1 MPFFSIVTPVYR
13 PEPEALRDTIQA
25 VLDQSLTDWELVL
38 VDDHSDDD
46 SVREVLHW
54 AAAADERIRVCEREA
69 NGGIVAASNDGI
81 EAARGE
87 FVVLLDH
94 DDLIEQVTLE
104 RVHDAI
110 EQHPDVDYLYTDED
124 KIDEDGNRY
133 GAFRKPPWSPE
144 RLRGQMYTSHLSV
157 LRTSLVREVGGFR
170 AGFDGSQDHDL
181 VLRVTERARRVVH
194 VPEVLY
200 HWRASAGSTAA
211 DLHAKPYADDARRRA
226 VQEHLDRLGI
236 AATTEI
242 DPQTTTV
249 RITRS
254 LDPERLVS
262 VVIPTRGTGKL
273 IWGEHRVLVVEA
285 VRSLV
290 ERGGHPALEVVVVH
304 DTDTP
309 AIVLEQLREVAGDR
323 LRLVAYDREFN
334 FSEKCNLG
342 VLAASSDLILLLND
356 DTEIVS
362 DSFVADM
369 IGPLLEPGVGITGA
383 HLMFADTSYQHVG
396 LVFHGRWP
404 HHLYRA
410 VPQSFTGPF
419 ASLRVNREVS
429 GVTGACVGV
438 TRETYDAVGGMT
450 EQLPLNFNDVD
461 FCLKIQH
468 LGLRIV
474 WISTAKAYHFE
485 SQTREPTVTAAEQD
499 FLAARWAMPAQDAY
513 VPEYTGGGFANL
525 GL

>member
-13 PEPEALRDTIQA
+13 PDPEALRATITC
-25 VLDQSLTDWELVL
+25 VLGQSLTDWELVL
-38 VDDHSDDD
+38 VDDRSDDAGVGD
-46 SVREVLHW
+46 VLGW
-54 AAAADERIRVCEREA
+54 AATTDDRVHVVERAV

-81 EAARGE
+81 EAATGT
-87 FVVLLDH
+87 FIVLLDH
-94 DDLIEQVTLE
+94 DDLLAEGALE

-110 EQHPDVDYLYTDED
+110 EQNPDADYLYTDED
-124 KIDEDGNRY
+124 KVDEDGNHY
-133 GAFRKPPWSPE
+133 GVFRKPPWSPE

-170 AGFDGSQDHDL
+170 SGFDGSQDHDL

-226 VQEHLDRLGI
+226 VQEHLERLGI

-242 DPQTTTV
+242 DPETTTV
-249 RITRS
+249 RIRRS
-254 LDPERLVS
+254 LDAEQLVS

-273 IWGEHRVLVVEA
+273 IWGEQRVLVVEA
-285 VRSLV
+285 VRSLI
-290 ERGGHPALEVVVVH
+290 ERGGHDNLEIVVVH

-309 AIVLEQLREVAGDR
+309 PVVLDRLRTLAGDR
-323 LRLVAYDREFN
+323 LVLLAYDRPFN

-342 VLAASSDLILLLND
+342 VLAATSDLLLLLND

-362 DSFVADM
+362 DNFVPDLVA
-369 IGPLLEPGVGITGA
+369 PLLEDGVGMTGA

-396 LVFHGRWP
+396 LVFQGRWP

-410 VPQSFTGPF
+410 VPRQSTGPF
-419 ASLRVNREVS
+419 AILRLNREVS
-429 GVTGACVGV
+429 GVTGACIGISRDV
-438 TRETYDAVGGMT
+438 YNDVGGMT

-461 FCLKIQH
+461 FCLKVARCEK
-468 LGLRIV
+468 RIL
-474 WISTAKAYHFE
+474 WISTARAYHFE
-485 SQTREPTVTAAEQD
+485 SQTREPTVAAWEQE
-499 FLAARWAMPAQDAY
+499 FLRSRWEIPTTDPY
-513 VPEYTGGGFANL
+513 LPDYL
-525 GL
+525 GRVDGHDS

>member
-1 MPFFSIVTPVYR
+1 MPFFSILTPVYR
-13 PEPEALRDTIQA
+13 PDPEALRDTIEA
-25 VLDQSLTDWELVL
+25 VRAQSLADWELVL
-38 VDDHSDDD
+38 IDDHSEDEGV
-46 SVREVLHW
+46 SAVLRR
-54 AAAADERIRVCEREA
+54 AAEDDERIRVLERET

-81 EAARGE
+81 EAAGGE

-94 DDLIEQVTLE
+94 DDLLDPVALE

-110 EQHPDVDYLYTDED
+110 EQQPDVDYLYTDED
-124 KIDEDGNRY
+124 KIDEEGNHY

-194 VPEVLY
+194 VPEILY

-226 VQEHLDRLGI
+226 VQEHLDRVGV

-242 DPQTTTV
+242 DPETTTV
-249 RITRS
+249 RLTRS

-290 ERGGHPALEVVVVH
+290 ERGGHRALEIVVVH

-309 AIVLEQLREVAGDR
+309 AGVLEQLRDVAGDR
-323 LRLVAYDREFN
+323 LRLLAYDRQFN

-342 VLAASSDLILLLND
+342 VLEASSDLILLLND

-362 DSFVADM
+362 ENFIPDM
-369 IGPLLEPGVGITGA
+369 IAPLLEPGVGITGA

-410 VPQSFTGPF
+410 VPAHFTGHF
-419 ASLRVNREVS
+419 GSLRVNREVS
-429 GVTGACVGV
+429 GVTGACIGV
-438 TRETYDAVGGMT
+438 TRATYDAVGGMT

-461 FCLKIQH
+461 FCLKIQRA
-468 LGLRIV
+468 GQRIV

-485 SQTREPTVTAAEQD
+485 SQTREPTVTAWEQD
-499 FLAARWAMPAQDAY
+499 FLSARWTMPDQDPYA
-513 VPEYTGGGFANL
+513 PEYVGGGFADL